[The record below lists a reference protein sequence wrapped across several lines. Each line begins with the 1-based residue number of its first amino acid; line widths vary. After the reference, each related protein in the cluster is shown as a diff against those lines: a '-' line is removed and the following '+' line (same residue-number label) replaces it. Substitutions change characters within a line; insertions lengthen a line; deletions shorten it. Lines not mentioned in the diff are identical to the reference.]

1 MSGNI
6 FGSLVDS
13 VKEVFSNPQVLA
25 QGVKDGNIAR
35 TGNTEYF
42 IDGKDSFHNMKDAEA
57 ASGRWQKRA
66 QDELIGLATIGIG
79 KTAQGLYKGAQ
90 TANTVNKG
98 IYLGGKT
105 QPLLGMSK
113 SLPATVNTGT
123 QLATRSTTALA
134 QTANTVNKG
143 NNWTKGLTGTLALG
157 TAVGQGIS
165 EPSQKKAT
173 PVASRQRPK
182 YAIGKYNQ
190 RSYNRLSQLQKVYG
204 GDLIRQK
211 DGSYFLRNKNGSFYG
226 NGRALNAKTGK
237 MQNYDLYGTGRF
249 LNSNSK
255 QSNSSNIVST
265 VLDSNYL
272 YGYRG
277 KPKTRMNNSKSFKT
291 AWTNARN
298 SGLGTFTWNGKSYN
312 TMKKGETQQDY
323 NSWLSKRSKAPQEAS
338 PTQGTPGY
346 GIHVGSG
353 NVTLSTPNGSTT
365 DITNSHNVST
375 LISNGNYKAPNLGNA
390 ATNYL
395 ENRPLDSYSELTK
408 HNFDRGDIRQGMRA
422 NGINPYD
429 YSGSDRKQLRTYLNN
444 PTTDNYT
451 QSVSKIIGDGKIQ
464 QNMLNNAVQNQ
475 TSQYQLT
482 KPNLRYNTSQNNQ
495 LVNLKFKQGG
505 QMYKYQAGAQM
516 VQPQQT
522 NSQDP
527 IDQIA
532 QIAAGSLQG
541 DKNSK
546 QQLIQVLS
554 NKEIAPKLLQI
565 VNAGVKNQ
573 DKRAIIIAQAIKSLQ
588 QGNTRKAR
596 LGAKLDYI
604 KQSIGECPEGQEVV
618 YFKKGGEICKVC
630 AGKKMQN
637 GGKSDPIKD
646 FKKKKD
652 VTKQTY
658 QRNPYTRG
666 KSAKEIAEMQRRNRQ
681 EAGAGKGE
689 NDANVA
695 PWNYKKKR

>member
-1 MSGNI
+1 MFDFFDI
-6 FGSLVDS
+6 FKVDPTIS
-13 VKEVFSNPQVLA
+13 DPAVA
-25 QGVKDGNIAR
+25 
-35 TGNTEYF
+35 
-42 IDGKDSFHNMKDAEA
+42 A
-57 ASGRWQKRA
+57 ASGITRDSKGTIHQKHTA
-66 QDELIGLATIGIG
+66 ASNKLADNLAAIATTAWGPVLEGTLIPSVEYAPIASKMLPKA
-79 KTAQGLYKGAQ
+79 
-90 TANTVNKG
+90 ANSVINM
-98 IYLGGKT
+98 GGKT

-113 SLPATVNTGT
+113 SLPSVKG
-123 QLATRSTTALA
+123 TTALA
-134 QTANTVNKG
+134 TKAANSGSK
-143 NNWTKGLTGTLALG
+143 WTKGIAGTAALG
-157 TAVGQGIS
+157 TAVGQGVS
-165 EPSQKKAT
+165 EPSRKKGT
-173 PVASRQRPK
+173 VITVNQNSKQNPK

-237 MQNYDLYGTGRF
+237 MQNYDLYGSGRF
-249 LNSNSK
+249 LNGNPK

-323 NSWLSKRSKAPQEAS
+323 NSWLSKQNRAPQEAS

-346 GIHVGSG
+346 GIHVGNGS
-353 NVTLSTPNGSTT
+353 VTLSTPNGSTT

-375 LISNGNYKAPNLGNA
+375 LINNGNYKAPNLGNA

-482 KPNLRYNTSQNNQ
+482 KPNLGYNTSQNSQ

-505 QMYKYQAGAQM
+505 QMYKYAAGAQM

-522 NSQDP
+522 GGQQG
-527 IDQIA
+527 IEQQA
-532 QIAAGSLQG
+532 MALVQAAMQG
-541 DKNSK
+541 D
-546 QQLIQVLS
+546 QQANQTIQ
-554 NKEIAPKLLQI
+554 KIMQKA
-565 VNAGVKNQ
+565 
-573 DKRAIIIAQAIKSLQ
+573 Q
-588 QGNTRKAR
+588 QGDQQAAQVAQLLKAIVQQMKGSRKAR

-630 AGKKMQN
+630 AGKKMQD
-637 GGKSDPIKD
+637 GGKSDPIKN
-646 FKKKKD
+646 FKKKKEQD
-652 VTKQTY
+652 AVKQAY

-681 EAGAGKGE
+681 EAGTGKGE
-689 NDANVA
+689 NDAKVA
-695 PWNYKKKR
+695 PWNYKKKK